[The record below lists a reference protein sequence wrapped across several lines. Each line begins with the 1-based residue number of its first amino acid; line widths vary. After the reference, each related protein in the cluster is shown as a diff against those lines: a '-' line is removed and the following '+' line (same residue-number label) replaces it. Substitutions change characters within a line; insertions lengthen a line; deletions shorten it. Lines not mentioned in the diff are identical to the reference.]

1 MERGGRGHDDL
12 TGELG
17 LLCAVPGGA
26 FDCGGPEV
34 AERDALIAK
43 ARKKDDK
50 KPGEAARAAFFMR
63 ALEKAHQ
70 FRNCYEC
77 RKAKP

>member
-1 MERGGRGHDDL
+1 M
-12 TGELG
+12 T
-17 LLCAVPGGA
+17 
-26 FDCGGPEV
+26 
-34 AERDALIAK
+34 AERNGLIVK

-63 ALEKAHQ
+63 ALEKSHS
-70 FRNCYEC
+70 FKNCYEC

>member
-1 MERGGRGHDDL
+1 M
-12 TGELG
+12 T
-17 LLCAVPGGA
+17 
-26 FDCGGPEV
+26 

-43 ARKKDDK
+43 ARKKHDDE

-63 ALEKAHQ
+63 ALANAHQ
-70 FRNCYEC
+70 FNNAYEG